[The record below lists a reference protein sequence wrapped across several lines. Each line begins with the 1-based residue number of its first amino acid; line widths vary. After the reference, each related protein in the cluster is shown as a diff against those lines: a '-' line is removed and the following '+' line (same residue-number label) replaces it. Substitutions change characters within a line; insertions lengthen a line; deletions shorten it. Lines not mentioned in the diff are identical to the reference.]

1 MADKDKKKTTSKIS
15 TGEIQP
21 GKLVKASVNVL
32 TDPSQTGLLFTEEV
46 DRMEIPKEYHKL
58 IKTCRFFYKR
68 DPIAG
73 TVLNKMVDCAIT
85 PLTNRKSQCNDEEY
99 EVYNALTE
107 MLQEFFRNVCLEYLL
122 SGLVIPHYEW
132 VRMRGS
138 DLSQKLN
145 SRRRVTVPDNIWF
158 RDPATVTVKNSVIPN
173 KKYYFVDVDART
185 ISFIKNKGKYPDG
198 TVDKETYDELE
209 RNYPAFVKAVQQL
222 RGTKMQIKL
231 EDVRPILGK
240 TLPEEAY
247 PLPYMENAL
256 ESLVHKRNLR
266 KMDYAIAARVVSA
279 IQMIKLGSDEFP
291 CTDEADFDH
300 IKSQMNY
307 RTSTGYT
314 ERVYQLFANHT
325 LEIEWVFP
333 DTQAMINTEK
343 YRAVEDDII
352 AAFGFPRTLITGE
365 TLRSNVQGGS
375 DFAAFSP
382 IATMET
388 IRDVLLEWT
397 KELYKE
403 IRDRNDYIKN
413 YPMPQFSPMRL
424 YRLLDLNII
433 GQSLYMEGN
442 ISRTSRQELVGLDF
456 DTEIERKAEEEK
468 RMKELGIPEAPALPF
483 SSPRIGNPGSQPKE
497 GNEDGNEPSK

>member
-1 MADKDKKKTTSKIS
+1 MVKDKVTSKKTTADVKGS
-15 TGEIQP
+15 
-21 GKLVKASVNVL
+21 KLVKASVNVL
-32 TDPSQTGLLFTEEV
+32 TDPTQTGLVFTSEV
-46 DRMEIPKEYHKL
+46 DKMEIPKDYHKL

-73 TVLNKMVDCAIT
+73 TVMNKMVDCAIT
-85 PLTNRKSQCNDEEY
+85 PLSNRKSLCDDEEY
-99 EVYNALTE
+99 EVFNALTE
-107 MLQEFFRNVCLEYLL
+107 MLQDFFRNVCLEYLL

-132 VRMRGS
+132 ARVKGS

-173 KKYYFVDVDART
+173 KKYFFVDVDANT

-198 TVDKETYDELE
+198 TVDKGTYEELV
-209 RNYPAFVKAVQQL
+209 RNYPAFVAAVQQL

-231 EDVRPILGK
+231 DDVRPILAK
-240 TLPEEAY
+240 TLPENAY
-247 PLPYMENAL
+247 PVPYMENAL
-256 ESLVHKRNLR
+256 ESLIHKRNLR
-266 KMDYAIAARVVSA
+266 KMDYAIASRVVSA
-279 IQMIKLGSDEFP
+279 IQLIKLGDDTFP

-300 IKSQMNY
+300 IKNQMNY
-307 RTSTGYT
+307 RTSGGQQ
-314 ERVYQLFANHT
+314 ERVYQLFGNHT

-333 DTQAMINTEK
+333 DTEAMLNTEK

-388 IRDVLLEWT
+388 IRDRLLEWT

-403 IRDRNDYIKN
+403 VRDKNADIKN
-413 YPMPQFSPMRL
+413 YPTPQFTPMRL
-424 YRLLDLNII
+424 YKLTDLNVI
-433 GQSLYMEGN
+433 GQALYLEGN
-442 ISRTSRQELVGLDF
+442 ISRTSRQEQVGLDF
-456 DTEIERKAEEEK
+456 ETELERKVLESKE
-468 RMKELGIPEAPALPF
+468 MKEKGVEDAPVVPF
-483 SSPRIGNPGSQPKE
+483 SSPQIGNPTKPKK
-497 GNEDGNEPSK
+497 DGDDEQ

>member
-1 MADKDKKKTTSKIS
+1 MAKEDEKKTNKIG
-15 TGEIQP
+15 TGELEQ
-21 GKLVKASVNVL
+21 GKLVKAAVNVL
-32 TDPSQTGLLFTEEV
+32 TDPRQTGLVFTEEV
-46 DRMEIPKEYHKL
+46 DRMEIPKDYHKL

-68 DPIAG
+68 DPIGG
-73 TVLNKMVDCAIT
+73 TVMNKMVDCAIT
-85 PLTNRKSQCNDEEY
+85 PLSNRKSECTDEEY

-173 KKYYFVDVDART
+173 KKYYYVDVDART
-185 ISFIKNKGKYPDG
+185 ISFVKNKGKYPDG
-198 TVDKETYDELE
+198 TVDKETYEELLK
-209 RNYPAFVKAVQQL
+209 NYPAFVKAIQDL

-231 EDVRPILGK
+231 EDIRPILAK
-240 TLPEEAY
+240 TLPEESY
-247 PLPYMENAL
+247 PVPYMSNAL

-266 KMDYAIAARVVSA
+266 KMDYAIASRVVSA
-279 IQMIKLGSDEFP
+279 IQMIKLGSDDFP
-291 CTDEADFDH
+291 CTDETDFDA
-300 IKSQMNY
+300 IKQQMNY
-307 RTSTGYT
+307 RSQTGYQD
-314 ERVYQLFANHT
+314 RVYQLFANHT

-388 IRDVLLEWT
+388 IRDRLLEWT
-397 KELYKE
+397 KGLYKE
-403 IRDRNDYIKN
+403 IRDRNEYIKN
-413 YPMPQFSPMRL
+413 YPMPQFTPMRL

-442 ISRTSRQELVGLDF
+442 ISRTTRQELVGLDF
-456 DTEIERKAEEEK
+456 ETEIERKVQEEK
-468 RMKELGIPEAPALPF
+468 EMKEKGVEPAPQLPF
-483 SSPRIGNPGSQPKE
+483 SSPQIGKTGRQPQQDDN
-497 GNEDGNEPSK
+497 GNE